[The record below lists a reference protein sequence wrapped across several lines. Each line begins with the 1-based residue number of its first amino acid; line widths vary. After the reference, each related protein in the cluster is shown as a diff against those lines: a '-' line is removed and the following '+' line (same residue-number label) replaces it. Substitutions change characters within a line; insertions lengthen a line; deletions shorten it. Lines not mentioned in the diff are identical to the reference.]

1 MTLYARILIGVVA
14 GAAAG
19 ALARYIPAL
28 ATGVA
33 ALEPVGTIFI
43 RLITMVVVPIVVASL
58 FTGVASLGDVRR
70 LGRIGGRTLAY
81 FVFTTV
87 AAAVIGITIAL
98 VSGVGTGLDPAVRD
112 AIAGRF
118 SAAGAA
124 ASTNV
129 ESVPTLLQTIVAMVP
144 QNPIAAAAQG
154 DLLALIFFVVVF
166 GAAATAIDADKRRPL
181 VAFFTAVNDVSMV
194 VIGWLMR
201 VAPVAVSVLVAVTVL
216 RSGMDLLWSLSAY
229 SLVVIAGLALHVV
242 LVLIPLL
249 RFVAR
254 LGVGVFLRGT
264 TDALVLAFSTASSSV
279 TLPVSIRAAE
289 QRLGIS
295 NQVAS
300 FVLPT
305 GTTLNK
311 NGAAVYK
318 AVTAVFLAHLYGLDL
333 DAGRI
338 LTILLTTIVASSAGA
353 GVPGSSLVTTM
364 IVLNAIGLGANAA
377 AGIAL
382 VAGIDRP
389 LDMCRT
395 CVNTFSN
402 LVGAAVVARGE
413 GEPLRPVE

>member
-19 ALARYIPAL
+19 AIARYIPTL

-242 LVLIPLL
+242 LLLIPLL

-413 GEPLRPVE
+413 GESLHPVE